1 MIKYNDK
8 YTINNGLGTIV
19 FTEAKQGTVN
29 AEYHLNNGKDIG
41 QINGTMSDNILKGT
55 YHNKT
60 KNITGLIEISFHENG
75 FNAKWKQDLEPGPM
89 RGKWTGT
96 FGDSL
101 KKNDIENKAD
111 SQRKVAIF
119 AGQTDEET
127 GEVISIN
134 QSEEKPYIIAI
145 GFFDTHLQETENEWY
160 GFVGYVITNT
170 CDDVRTES
178 VLFMDELGQTVSVHD
193 MGGEAITEDGLDL
206 VSEFK
211 RFYPN
216 EWIQIDQLL
225 DEYFYS
231 TDDDQDDETLYLTL
245 TKDIPEELL
254 MSFVYS
260 GDWLDLE
267 EVRRNNGSRIG
278 LMFEL

>member
-1 MIKYNDK
+1 MVKLNEEYS
-8 YTINNGLGTIV
+8 INSGQGTIV
-19 FTEAKQGTVN
+19 FTEGNKGTVN
-29 AEYHLNNGKDIG
+29 ADYEIQGNKGKG
-41 QINGTMSDNILKGT
+41 KINGTLENNILSGT
-55 YHNKT
+55 YHVDST
-60 KNITGLIEISFHENG
+60 AGLIEFAFTENG
-75 FNAKWKQDLEPGPM
+75 FDAKWKQGLEPGPM

-225 DEYFYS
+225 DEYFYC